1 MAWSHLLATSA
12 LPVAATSLHTTLATL
27 ATASTAAASLPPES
41 GAPGAA
47 EIGVSPSEGDTLFA
61 VETLRLLVVMASS
74 VTALGQRAQETV
86 LEVRAFPNQCCSVG
100 C

>member
-1 MAWSHLLATSA
+1 M
-12 LPVAATSLHTTLATL
+12 
-27 ATASTAAASLPPES
+27 
-41 GAPGAA
+41 
-47 EIGVSPSEGDTLFA
+47 FA